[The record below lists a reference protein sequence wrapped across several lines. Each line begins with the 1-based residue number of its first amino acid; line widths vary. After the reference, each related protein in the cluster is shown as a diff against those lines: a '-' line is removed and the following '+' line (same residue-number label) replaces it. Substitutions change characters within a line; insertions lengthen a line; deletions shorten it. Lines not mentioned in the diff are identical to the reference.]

1 MKFTEDA
8 RGGIHL
14 VRGYDDRGITIGE
27 ARFERPVIVAGSTLV
42 GDWTATVLADLAPD
56 DLAPVWALQ
65 PQVVLLGTGRSQ
77 RFPSAE
83 LRRAFAQRQVAL
95 EAMDLGA
102 ACRTYNV
109 LVQEDRAVVA
119 LLFPETAA

>member
-8 RGGIHL
+8 RSGIHL
-14 VRGYDDRGITIGE
+14 VRGYDERGVSIGE
-27 ARFERPVIVAGSTLV
+27 ARHERPVVVAGTTLIT
-42 GDWTATVLADLAPD
+42 DWPVAALSALSPA

-77 RFPSAE
+77 RFPSAG
-83 LRRAFAQRQVAL
+83 LRRAFAERQVAL

-119 LLFPETAA
+119 LLFPESAT